1 MSMLSRLAWRNLWRN
16 RRRTLITISA
26 VVFAT
31 WLSIGMRG
39 LQLGTYEQNIN
50 FSLNLFSGHLQL
62 QHPSFADNPT
72 LHNTFTFDADIEAAL
87 RNDQR
92 VKAYAPRIIADGLLS
107 FRDNSQGAAIF
118 GVDPAAERK
127 VSRILKRI
135 DNGRMMKSRDAMEIV
150 LGHTMLQNLQA
161 SIGDEVVILT
171 QGRDGSLGNMK
182 YRIVGT
188 VKSGV
193 PDFDRSAV
201 FIGIGALQELITMP
215 RHISVIAVSLKDLN
229 DVPDVVREINERLA
243 GHDVRAMTWQ
253 EVMPELKQSI
263 DLDNYSSILFLGILI
278 VVVAFGILNTILMSV
293 TERFREFGVLL
304 AIGMPQGALVR
315 LVFLETLF
323 IMMLGVLIGNL
334 FGYAVVSWFAANP
347 IVFTGEY
354 AAMMEEFGMLPQMGS
369 VVRVSSFINTSLAIV
384 VLSLIAALY
393 PLFRVSRLEALKG
406 IRYT

>member
-1 MSMLSRLAWRNLWRN
+1 MLSRLAWRNLWRN

>member
-1 MSMLSRLAWRNLWRN
+1 MLVRLAWRNLWRN

-31 WLSIGMRG
+31 FLSIAMRG

-62 QHPSFADNPT
+62 QHPAFADNPT
-72 LHNTFTFDADIEAAL
+72 LHNTFAFGTDIEAAL
-87 RNDQR
+87 RSDSR
-92 VKAYAPRIIADGLLS
+92 VSGYAPRIIADGLLS
-107 FRDNSQGAAIF
+107 YRENSQGAAIF
-118 GVDPAAERK
+118 GVDPEAERK

-135 DNGRMMKSRDAMEIV
+135 SEGRIMSSPDAKELV
-150 LGHTMLQNLQA
+150 LGHTMLANLRA

-188 VKSGV
+188 IKTGM
-193 PDFDRSAV
+193 PDMDRAAV
-201 FIGIGALQELITMP
+201 FMGITALQELISMP
-215 RHISVIAVSLKDLN
+215 RHISVVAVSVKELSY
-229 DVPDVVREINERLA
+229 VPEVTQRLNERL
-243 GHDVRAMTWQ
+243 GGSKVRAMTWQ

-293 TERFREFGVLL
+293 TERFREFGILL
-304 AIGMPQGALVR
+304 AIGMPQRFLVR
-315 LVFLETLF
+315 LVFLETVF
-323 IMMLGVLIGNL
+323 ILMVGILIGNAI
-334 FGYAVVSWFAANP
+334 GYGIVSWFAENP
-347 IVFTGEY
+347 IIFTGDY
-354 AAMMEEFGMLPQMGS
+354 AAMMEEFGWLPQMGS
-369 VVRVSSFINTSLAIV
+369 VVRISSFVNTSAAIV
-384 VLSLIAALY
+384 ILSLLAAAY
-393 PLFRVSRLEALKG
+393 PLFRVARLEALKG

>member
-334 FGYAVVSWFAANP
+334 FGYGVVSWFAANP